1 MPSIWVT
8 LPKCQAGPLAHRTPL
23 RREQGPLKPPSFP
36 TGSSHSS
43 FQLMR
48 NAMEAHAHTFI
59 RDRRRAHCLSQS
71 LIVHQGN
78 GFQKRSHCY
87 WKGNPG
93 TVLMGLQ
100 AASVSGH
107 QVQARAWQMP
117 PHMSFSGTSRG
128 PCTPMCEG
136 WEELLCGH
144 AHHADEGEGLP
155 RAAYL
160 PRPMV
165 EPQAPWP
172 GEGTCSNPL
181 TPTELGARCS
191 IRGPKATLR
200 FSVGLEGP
208 RTQQSCC
215 AQGYGFLQ

>member
-128 PCTPMCEG
+128 P
-136 WEELLCGH
+136 
-144 AHHADEGEGLP
+144 AHPCVKAGRSFSVAMPTTRMRERGSQGQHTFRGRWWSHRPPGQGKALAQTRSHP
-155 RAAYL
+155 QSLVPAAASGA
-160 PRPMV
+160 PRPPSGSV
-165 EPQAPWP
+165 
-172 GEGTCSNPL
+172 
-181 TPTELGARCS
+181 LG
-191 IRGPKATLR
+191 
-200 FSVGLEGP
+200 
-208 RTQQSCC
+208 
-215 AQGYGFLQ
+215 